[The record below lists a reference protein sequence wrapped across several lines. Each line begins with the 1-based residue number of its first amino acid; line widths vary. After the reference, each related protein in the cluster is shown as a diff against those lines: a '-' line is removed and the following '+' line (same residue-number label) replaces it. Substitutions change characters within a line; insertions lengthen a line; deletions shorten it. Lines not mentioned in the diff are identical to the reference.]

1 MKRKK
6 TRSPK
11 SNETNEKTNK
21 KRKIDT
27 TDPRPPAKKRSP
39 LYQVYEEICKK
50 MNLEPDIAHRTL
62 HNHEEKSLNLV
73 LYLK

>member
-27 TDPRPPAKKRSP
+27 TDPPTTSK
-39 LYQVYEEICKK
+39 
-50 MNLEPDIAHRTL
+50 
-62 HNHEEKSLNLV
+62 EEKPPVPSLRRNLQKNESGTR
-73 LYLK
+73 YCSPNST